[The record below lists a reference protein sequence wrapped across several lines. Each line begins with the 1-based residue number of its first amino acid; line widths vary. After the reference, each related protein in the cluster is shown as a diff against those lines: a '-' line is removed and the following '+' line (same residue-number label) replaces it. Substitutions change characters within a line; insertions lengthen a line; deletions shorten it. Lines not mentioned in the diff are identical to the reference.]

1 MNPRIDADA
10 SDRRRGRAGAGVI
23 GSGAYLAALAVLA
36 GAPATR
42 ADFTSATGTATIT
55 IAEAGKPSISMTG
68 AVPAFPGVFSFGGG
82 IPAGGGGFSTEGFG
96 AISDSLAPVSGGGFV
111 FIPTSPPASS
121 PSYISQAGGVPPLT
135 TSTTEIDFSV
145 AFTADASGLP
155 AEHLTLSYPMLSIIG
170 GEMASFSASISYM
183 AGTTSLGKQTL
194 LYTAPP
200 GSPVLGT
207 ATGTPLDLPALAPD
221 STLTVSGFFVFSIT
235 SVGGPPT
242 EIKTFGVA
250 PEPSSLALMATA
262 ALGIGPWALARRGR
276 RARRAAT
283 PRPS

>member
-1 MNPRIDADA
+1 M
-10 SDRRRGRAGAGVI
+10 
-23 GSGAYLAALAVLA
+23 
-36 GAPATR
+36 
-42 ADFTSATGTATIT
+42 
-55 IAEAGKPSISMTG
+55 
-68 AVPAFPGVFSFGGG
+68 
-82 IPAGGGGFSTEGFG
+82 
-96 AISDSLAPVSGGGFV
+96 
-111 FIPTSPPASS
+111 
-121 PSYISQAGGVPPLT
+121 
-135 TSTTEIDFSV
+135 

-183 AGTTSLGKQTL
+183 MGTTSLGKQTL

-262 ALGIGPWALARRGR
+262 ALGTGPWAIARRGR
-276 RARRAAT
+276 RARRRGDAPPDVIAPGGARMRIRPFRRPAHPSRRNRRRSRGASRIRPPT
-283 PRPS
+283 PIRASVAGSGAVWNAPEAVDSVRPKSNASENGAPGDVHGWSFA